1 MNQKIFS
8 SKIGFAL
15 AASAFMP
22 ALGHAKPLT
31 DADIHAAELRAETI
45 VKAMQPDE
53 KTVLTHGI
61 MAIPFLA
68 GGPVMPSDAVPGAGY
83 IPGIP
88 RLGIPALRE
97 TDASLGV
104 AYAAGLRKD
113 NATALPSGLAMAS
126 SWNPALI
133 EQGGRMIGSEARA
146 KGYNVMLAGGVNLM
160 RDPRNGRNFEYFGE
174 DPLLA
179 GVLVGHSIRGIQ
191 SNGIISTIKHL
202 ALNGQETGRHF
213 ADSQIS
219 EENARESDLLAFQ
232 IGLEIG
238 KPGSVMCAYN
248 RVNGQQACANDWL
261 LNKVLK
267 DDWKYKGFVM
277 SDWGAVP
284 NLEAAMRGLDQQSGE
299 QLDSEVFFGN
309 KLAAAAAGATAWAS
323 RLDDMNV
330 RILTAIFAS
339 GLDKRPAKSG
349 GVLDFD
355 ANANVA
361 EEVAKQGIVLLK
373 NENGALPLE
382 PNSKSILVVGGL
394 ATAGVMS
401 GAGSS
406 QVIGEGGP
414 AASIPTGGT
423 GPSAMFQNIVYHRS
437 SPFAA
442 IEKLAK
448 GAKVR
453 FRSGRSVSE
462 AVAEAKKSDV
472 VIVFGNQWSGEGFD
486 QPDLHL
492 PDGQDALIEAV
503 ASVNANTIV
512 VLQTGGP
519 ILMPWSKKTAAIVQA
534 WYPGIRGGE
543 AIASIL
549 FGETNPSGK
558 LPISFPASIEQLPRP
573 RLDGFDWLEPD
584 FIGRAPPGAKPLAIN
599 YDIEGSDIGYRWNA
613 RKNHKA
619 LFPFGHGLSY
629 TGFESTGLKIEGLQ
643 ASFTVRNIGDRAGAT
658 VAQLYLTQTPNGPQR
673 RLAAFERVILKP
685 GESRLVTLAIEAR
698 VVAEYKKDSWV
709 IDEGTYHFALGENA
723 EALAPAMPVKLSRR
737 KFKP

>member
-1 MNQKIFS
+1 MNQKIFC

-22 ALGHAKPLT
+22 TLGHAEHLT
-31 DADIHAAELRAETI
+31 DADIQAAELRAETV

-83 IPGIP
+83 IAGIP
-88 RLGIPALRE
+88 RLGVPALKE

-113 NATALPSGLAMAS
+113 KATALPSGLAMAS

-160 RDPRNGRNFEYFGE
+160 RDPRNGRNFEYLGE

-309 KLAAAAAGATAWAS
+309 KLAAAAARAPAWAS

-339 GLDKRPAKSG
+339 GLDKHLAKSG

-373 NENGALPLE
+373 NEHGALPLE

-519 ILMPWSKKTAAIVQA
+519 ILMPWSKKSAAIVQA

-584 FIGRAPPGAKPLAIN
+584 FIGRAPSGAKPLAIN
-599 YDIEGSDIGYRWNA
+599 YNIEGSDIGYRWNA

-658 VAQLYLTQTPNGPQR
+658 VAQLYLTRTPNGPQH
-673 RLAAFERVILKP
+673 RLAAFERVTLKP

-698 VVAEYKKDSWV
+698 VIAEYKKDSWV
-709 IDEGTYHFALGENA
+709 IDAGTYHFALGENA
-723 EALAPAMPVKLSRR
+723 EALATAMPVKLSRR